1 MSILAL
7 ELVSSAAAG
16 AQKRLVVVGFLWSM
30 LGALE
35 EYLVRH
41 LRAACEDLH
50 GAAGVAPPEGGF
62 ESREMHRNS
71 PPRAPR

>member
-1 MSILAL
+1 MSILAF

-35 EYLVRH
+35 EYLVWH

-50 GAAGVAPPEGGF
+50 GAAGVAPWPVCLTRVPAF
-62 ESREMHRNS
+62 R
-71 PPRAPR
+71 

>member
-35 EYLVRH
+35 EYLVCH
-41 LRAACEDLH
+41 LRAACEDLR
-50 GAAGVAPPEGGF
+50 GAAGVAPWPVCLTRVPAF
-62 ESREMHRNS
+62 R
-71 PPRAPR
+71 